1 MGPLHACLPLPPLP
15 DLPPTERLNA
25 CPLVSYLPQEGTPHS
40 LLWVVDF
47 PMFEWNEE
55 EGRLEALHHPF
66 TAPYPE
72 DLEVCGRRAG
82 GVVPVVVVVI

>member
-1 MGPLHACLPLPPLP
+1 VDKALDRVRQYLAKSLGLVPP
-15 DLPPTERLNA
+15 NA
-25 CPLVSYLPQEGTPHS
+25 HS

-66 TAPYPE
+66 TAPHPE
-72 DLEVCGRRAG
+72 DLAVG
-82 GVVPVVVVVI
+82 GVLV